1 MRIMVQ
7 FKLLGRVAPRRS
19 RRAALAVAGRA
30 AATGV
35 AMRQDSRLDYRRY
48 EYSLV
53 AAGALV
59 TTVALVV
66 AAVGVDE
73 HVRGE
78 DHSANSNQ

>member
-7 FKLLGRVAPRRS
+7 LLGHGALRRS

-35 AMRQDSRLDYRRY
+35 AMRQDSRLDDRRY

-59 TTVALVV
+59 TTAALVV

-78 DHSANSNQ
+78 DHSANSDR